1 MEENMITAP
10 FEAIR
15 YVTKKYNG
23 ETDCRGK
30 LICKFLQRAVIAK
43 YR

>member
-1 MEENMITAP
+1 MEENMITVS
-10 FEAIR
+10 FEAIK

-30 LICKFLQRAVIAK
+30 LI
-43 YR
+43 